1 MISTI
6 IFLIPVAELLK
17 LDEKKFSWAL
27 LNYCMIVNG
36 NAVRRKHTYEEAKDA
51 RDVLA
56 NTIYQR
62 LVDWIVNTINVKFTL
77 TRSLL

>member
-1 MISTI
+1 
-6 IFLIPVAELLK
+6 
-17 LDEKKFSWAL
+17 
-27 LNYCMIVNG
+27 MIVNG
-36 NAVRRKHTYEEAKDA
+36 NAVRKKHTYEEAKEA

-62 LVDWIVNTINVKFTL
+62 LVDWMVNTINVKFTL